1 MLVGVSMR
9 TPGTDPQRD
18 CWYDRT
24 TRVSV
29 PQMWLGRMRTATSDG
44 ARACIIIVIVVAAI
58 NLWKLG
64 AGLDADP
71 VLHRAGLSVAQD
83 AGILPGEHT
92 IDPNDGYTLQA
103 LARASAEQWLDGD
116 APYWNRFEGVGAP
129 LAGEMQS
136 MALHPL
142 VVLHR
147 LPQGF
152 LLGQIVMEALAGI
165 ATVFFLRRLG
175 IGNAVSLGAG
185 IAYACNGTFAWL
197 SNAAASPVAYLPL
210 LLWGV
215 EIARDASMTVRR
227 GGWALIAVAVAG
239 SLYAGFPETA
249 YINGLFVCIWCLVRL
264 ESLGRPSMYR
274 FAGKLAAGVV
284 AGVLLAAPVL
294 LAFLDYFPRAN
305 VGGHTGALSTETL
318 PPTSISALYMPYV
331 YGPINAF
338 TGNTTSGNLGE
349 FWGRV
354 GGYLSAL
361 QLMLAVLTIGI
372 RRLRVMQLAVVAW
385 LLVFV
390 AKSYGFRPIVTPI
403 ITAVN
408 WIPGMKQ
415 MAFFRYSQPSVAMAL
430 LVLAAFGA
438 QRVLDERLSRRQVV
452 VTVAAVAMLL
462 LSMLVYARTETRH
475 FVGAP
480 RYRLYVL
487 GSFVFAVGGA
497 VVAAAVAS
505 APRLRRRGAALAS
518 LVAIDAA
525 VLFMVPQLSTDRMT
539 DADTAPVTYLRQHL
553 GLQRFYTLGP
563 IAPNYGSYYGIASI
577 NQNDVPVPKS
587 WSEYIVT
594 HLDSNA
600 DPLVFT
606 GYTRVDPNG
615 PAAFFQFVDNLP
627 NFAADRH
634 EVPRDQHRSADG
646 GTIGRGWASTCVRR
660 WPHLDLRASRC
671 RRLLPGARSGL
682 HRDRRQLASRRRAVR
697 PPHHARPPRARRPRL
712 VGDTQ
717 RRRRHGVHPRRDL
730 PVGRRTRRFDSRDV
744 PVRPPA
750 NLAGMAGRGR
760 RRAVD
765 GELDVDLPMGSD
777 TWPRTRWPSRH
788 PGVR

>member
-1 MLVGVSMR
+1 
-9 TPGTDPQRD
+9 
-18 CWYDRT
+18 
-24 TRVSV
+24 
-29 PQMWLGRMRTATSDG
+29 MWLGRIRNATSD
-44 ARACIIIVIVVAAI
+44 ATRACIVIVIVVAAV

-71 VLHRAGLSVAQD
+71 VLHRSGLTTSQ
-83 AGILPGEHT
+83 GGGMLPGEHT

-116 APYWNRFEGVGAP
+116 VPYWNRFEGVGAP

-142 VVLHR
+142 VVLHG

-152 LLGQIVMEALAGI
+152 LLSQVVMEALAGI
-165 ATVFFLRRLG
+165 STMFFLRRLG
-175 IGNAVSLGAG
+175 IGTAVSLGAG
-185 IAYACNGTFAWL
+185 IAFACNGTFAWL
-197 SNAAASPVAYLPL
+197 SNAAANPVAYLPL

-215 EIARDASMTVRR
+215 EIARHASSAPGRRR
-227 GGWALIAVAVAG
+227 GGWALITIAVAG

-249 YINGLFVCIWCLVRL
+249 YINGLFVCVWCLIRL
-264 ESLGRPSMYR
+264 EGLGRPSMYR
-274 FAGKLAAGVV
+274 FAAKLGAGAV

-294 LAFLDYFPRAN
+294 WSFLDYLPRAN

-338 TGNTTSGNLGE
+338 SGNTTSGNLGE

-361 QLMLAVLTIGI
+361 QLMLAVLTIGM
-372 RRLRVMQLAVVAW
+372 RRLRVMQLALLAW

-390 AKSYGFRPIVTPI
+390 AKSYGFRPVVTPI
-403 ITAVN
+403 ITVVN
-408 WIPGMKQ
+408 WVPGMKQ

-430 LVLAAFGA
+430 IVLAAFGA
-438 QRVLDERLSRRQVV
+438 QRLLDERISRRQVV
-452 VTVAAVAMLL
+452 ASAAAIAVF
-462 LSMLVYARTETRH
+462 LSAMLVYARTETRH
-475 FVGAP
+475 FVAAP
-480 RYRLYVL
+480 HYRLYFL
-487 GSFVFAVGGA
+487 GAFVFALGGA
-497 VVAAAVAS
+497 MVAAGIAS
-505 APRLRRRGAALAS
+505 VPRLRHRSAALAA

-525 VLFMVPQLSTDRMT
+525 VMFMVPQLSTDRKSGVH
-539 DADTAPVTYLRQHL
+539 TASVQYLRQHL

-563 IAPNYGSYYGIASI
+563 IEPNYGSYFGIASI

-600 DPLVFT
+600 DPLLFT

-627 NFAADRH
+627 NFARVGTKFLVTNSDPPTAERLVAAGLRGVFDEGGISIFELPGTADYFQVLDPACTVTAISWQVADVQCDRPSTLVRLELDDPGWSAKVDGDDATVSTH
-634 EVPRDQHRSADG
+634 GEIFQSVEVPAGSSRVTYRYAPQRIWLAWVAAAVAMIWLMTSRWRQTRPAADDG
-646 GTIGRGWASTCVRR
+646 
-660 WPHLDLRASRC
+660 LDHVDA
-671 RRLLPGARSGL
+671 PTAR
-682 HRDRRQLASRRRAVR
+682 
-697 PPHHARPPRARRPRL
+697 
-712 VGDTQ
+712 
-717 RRRRHGVHPRRDL
+717 
-730 PVGRRTRRFDSRDV
+730 
-744 PVRPPA
+744 
-750 NLAGMAGRGR
+750 
-760 RRAVD
+760 
-765 GELDVDLPMGSD
+765 
-777 TWPRTRWPSRH
+777 
-788 PGVR
+788 